1 MENDAPWKGTRYE
14 PVDMTPTTR
23 VGRMRDPQPG
33 IAMDCCGDCGASAWV
48 GLLLHH
54 QPWCPRRHGRVP
66 FETGYAD
73 RLENKVITFS
83 VAGMLVVIGVS
94 YLFGLFTGWVMSWP

>member
-33 IAMDCCGDCGASAWV
+33 IAMDCCGDCGASARV
-48 GLLLHH
+48 DLLLHH
-54 QPWCPRRHGRVP
+54 QPWCPRIGRRVEWTARRP
-66 FETGYAD
+66 DGSIIGANIGAYI
-73 RLENKVITFS
+73 VIAT
-83 VAGMLVVIGVS
+83 AS